1 MEKYRYIDVDFS
13 QEDGEDILTRVI
25 QVKKWY
31 GWVTI
36 YTIEDELTVVINKT
50 VKILKLLQ
58 NED

>member
-1 MEKYRYIDVDFS
+1 MEKYRYIDVDFN

-36 YTIEDELTVVINKT
+36 YTIEDELTAVVNKT